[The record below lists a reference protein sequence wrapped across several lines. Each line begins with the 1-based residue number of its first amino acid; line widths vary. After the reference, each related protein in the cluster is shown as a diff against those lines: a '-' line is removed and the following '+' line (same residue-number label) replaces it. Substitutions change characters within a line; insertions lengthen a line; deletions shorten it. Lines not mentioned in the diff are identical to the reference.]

1 MINKREQVKRML
13 KLDQIALEFNLP
25 LPEVF
30 QKYAMINKEVYI
42 EHIYQ
47 GIYNED
53 LEKASKFLSS
63 GENRGKVVKIGRK
76 VGRNEKCPCGSGL
89 KYKKCCLEI

>member
-1 MINKREQVKRML
+1 MINNREQVKRML

-30 QKYAMINKEVYI
+30 QKYTMINKEVYI

-53 LEKASKFLSS
+53 LEKITADRTTKYF
-63 GENRGKVVKIGRK
+63 ED
-76 VGRNEKCPCGSGL
+76 
-89 KYKKCCLEI
+89 KYKKKWTFILE

>member
-1 MINKREQVKRML
+1 MDRRTLHNFNGERTMINNRKQVKRML

-25 LPEVF
+25 LPGVF

-53 LEKASKFLSS
+53 LEKITADRTTKYF
-63 GENRGKVVKIGRK
+63 ED
-76 VGRNEKCPCGSGL
+76 
-89 KYKKCCLEI
+89 KYKKK